1 MNGATEATLQEL
13 LAIAQSMNGNLIKL
27 NSMFAS
33 FQKAGGMGNAGASG
47 GGASSALNSA
57 ATAASGFTKALNPVG
72 LALSA
77 VQGAA
82 FAVGKVLGVMADMVG
97 AVIDGVAKTI
107 GALVKF
113 SLQAT
118 LGEAK
123 LSDFYKA
130 LSDVP
135 LLGKLFSFFGD
146 IVAMQ
151 ERVLGSYQSVAKSG
165 ASFSGNLTDLQ
176 QAAARSY
183 MSLDSFVATVGKSG
197 ETFVLMSG
205 NMQEGVRRFVDTQ
218 HKLLDPN
225 GPYAQSIAGLGYTA
239 EDTAAAMQSVI
250 RSQGIMT
257 GKNSM
262 NNDQL
267 AKATRDYMEDLDQL
281 AKITGKRRDQIQ
293 AEVDEAQA
301 DQAYQLFLDSIT
313 DPTEKQ
319 KIMSHV
325 QQQVAL
331 YGKTGGDI
339 AKNAVRGIMV
349 PMNEAQTQLMTFN
362 RGIMDVNAQANRSIK
377 DRSITDEQFKK
388 NMGQANYT
396 ALKETGAMFKSM
408 GPVTTALASG
418 MYPAINVV
426 IAAQR
431 QAAAAGYDF
440 AKSQDIA
447 KKAQQEQYK
456 GTAGALKLSEDSI
469 KGFGSEILKLISIV
483 LRPLMSIL
491 TGWTGQIQELGET
504 LSKDLEEPV
513 SKFAQFMTD
522 TIVPTLRDIGAWFS
536 ETFKQ
541 LKESKPGEFWN
552 TLGDRLKD
560 GFAKI
565 WKVVEPVLA
574 SVWKSIEPVVVKA
587 FEKLFGAL
595 MQAIKDYF
603 GIGETSNDKE
613 WKRQTE
619 DAGSRN
625 DAFGKAFQTYLQ
637 NQRNAE
643 AEATA
648 ANPEAASQS
657 MSEVD
662 VYKQW
667 RASKEGQQAFDAL
680 KASSSGKEA
689 NPRDR
694 RAGGGFVSPGSY
706 LVGEK
711 GPEVLNVGSN
721 GDVITNENLTRLLAM
736 NGQQNNSQGELT
748 QLNKLVAE
756 LIRINREQ
764 RDINKQHLDAIK
776 SLNGNLFLA

>member
-33 FQKAGGMGNAGASG
+33 FQKAGGMGTAGGG

-57 ATAASGFTKALNPVG
+57 ATAASGFSKALSPAG
-72 LALSA
+72 LALG
-77 VQGAA
+77 VLQGAA

-97 AVIDGVAKTI
+97 AVIDGITKTI

-113 SLQAT
+113 SLQAS

-130 LSDVP
+130 FSDVP
-135 LLGKLFSFFGD
+135 LIGRLFSFFGD

-151 ERVLGSYQSVAKSG
+151 ERVLGSYQAVAKSG
-165 ASFSGNLTDLQ
+165 ASFSGNLEDLRM
-176 QAAARSY
+176 AAARSY
-183 MSLDSFVATVGKSG
+183 MSLESFVATVGKGG

-205 NMQEGVRRFVDTQ
+205 NMQEGIRRFVDTQ
-218 HKLLDPN
+218 HKLLNPN

-239 EDTAAAMQSVI
+239 EETATAMQSVI

-267 AKATRDYMEDLDQL
+267 AKATRDYMQDLDQL

-331 YGKTGGDI
+331 YGKTGGEI

-349 PMNEAQTQLMTFN
+349 PMNEAQTQFMTFN
-362 RGIMDVNAQANRSIK
+362 RRIMDVNAQANKSIK

-396 ALKETGAMFKSM
+396 VLKETGAMFKSM

-418 MYPAINVV
+418 MYPAINGI

-440 AKSQDIA
+440 ATAQEIA

-491 TGWTGQIQELGET
+491 TGWTGQIQALGET

-513 SKFAQFMTD
+513 TLFADYMKKV
-522 TIVPTLRDIGAWFS
+522 IEPKLIELGVWFS
-536 ETFKQ
+536 ETFRL
-541 LKESKPGEFWN
+541 LKESKPGEFWS
-552 TLGDRLKD
+552 TLGERLKD

-587 FEKLFGAL
+587 FSAVFDAMMKVVKDWIGDNTWFGEASKDRKERESEMQTKSFKEWMNKLQSSTDTFGQFGSLNRGAVEKG
-595 MQAIKDYF
+595 
-603 GIGETSNDKE
+603 GDKE
-613 WKRQTE
+613 AYQI
-619 DAGSRN
+619 
-625 DAFGKAFQTYLQ
+625 
-637 NQRNAE
+637 
-643 AEATA
+643 
-648 ANPEAASQS
+648 
-657 MSEVD
+657 
-662 VYKQW
+662 YKQ
-667 RASKEGQQAFDAL
+667 QV
-680 KASSSGKEA
+680 EA
-689 NPRDR
+689 KQWDPTKYQNPPEVKPQDR

-756 LIRINREQ
+756 LIRINRDQ

>member
-33 FQKAGGMGNAGASG
+33 FQKAGGMGTAGGG

-57 ATAASGFTKALNPVG
+57 ATAASGFSKALSPAG
-72 LALSA
+72 LALG
-77 VQGAA
+77 VLQGAA

-97 AVIDGVAKTI
+97 AVIDGITKTI

-113 SLQAT
+113 SLQAS

-130 LSDVP
+130 FSDVP
-135 LLGKLFSFFGD
+135 LIGRLFSFFGD

-151 ERVLGSYQSVAKSG
+151 ERVLGSYQAVAKSG
-165 ASFSGNLTDLQ
+165 ASFSGNLEDLRM
-176 QAAARSY
+176 AAARSY
-183 MSLDSFVATVGKSG
+183 MSLESFVATVGKGG

-205 NMQEGVRRFVDTQ
+205 NMQEGIRRFVDTQ
-218 HKLLDPN
+218 HKLLNPN

-239 EDTAAAMQSVI
+239 EETATAMQSVI

-267 AKATRDYMEDLDQL
+267 AKATRDYMQDLDQL

-331 YGKTGGDI
+331 YGKTGGEI

-349 PMNEAQTQLMTFN
+349 PMNEAQTQFMTFN
-362 RGIMDVNAQANRSIK
+362 RRIMDVNAQANKSIK

-396 ALKETGAMFKSM
+396 VLKETGAMFKSM

-418 MYPAINVV
+418 MYPAINGI

-440 AKSQDIA
+440 ATAQEIA

-491 TGWTGQIQELGET
+491 TGWTGQIQALGET

-513 SKFAQFMTD
+513 TLFADYMKQV
-522 TIVPTLRDIGAWFS
+522 IEPKLIEIGNWFS
-536 ETFKQ
+536 ETFRL
-541 LKESKPGEFWN
+541 LKESKPGEFWS
-552 TLGDRLKD
+552 TLGERLKD

-587 FEKLFGAL
+587 FSAVFDAMMKVVKDWIGDNTWFGEASKDRKERESEMQTKSFKEWMNKLQSSTDTFGQFGSLNRGAVEKG
-595 MQAIKDYF
+595 
-603 GIGETSNDKE
+603 GDKE
-613 WKRQTE
+613 AYQI
-619 DAGSRN
+619 
-625 DAFGKAFQTYLQ
+625 
-637 NQRNAE
+637 
-643 AEATA
+643 
-648 ANPEAASQS
+648 
-657 MSEVD
+657 
-662 VYKQW
+662 YKQ
-667 RASKEGQQAFDAL
+667 QV
-680 KASSSGKEA
+680 EA
-689 NPRDR
+689 KQWDPTKYQNPPEVKPQDR

-756 LIRINREQ
+756 LIRINRDQ